1 MGRISAV
8 SEVNRV
14 CQDPRERLSIFESF
28 FRLACE
34 RRNKMPQ
41 YMLLLRDEP
50 SVFAGFSPEEMQKMI
65 QRYGDWRRSLQNR
78 ITMGQKL
85 KDGEGRVMRTE
96 NSKPVVKD
104 GPFAEAKEV
113 MGGFFV
119 VEAEDY
125 YQAVEVAKTCPHMD
139 FGSIEVRQIERT

>member
-1 MGRISAV
+1 MS
-8 SEVNRV
+8 
-14 CQDPRERLSIFESF
+14 
-28 FRLACE
+28 
-34 RRNKMPQ
+34 Q

-50 SVFAGFSPEEMQKMI
+50 SVFAGFSPEEMQKTI

-78 ITMGQKL
+78 ITMGQKP
-85 KDGEGRVMRTE
+85 KDGEGRVIRTE

-119 VEAEDY
+119 VEAENYD
-125 YQAVEVAKTCPHMD
+125 QAVEVAKTCPHMD
-139 FGSIEVRQIERT
+139 FGSIEVRRIERT

>member
-1 MGRISAV
+1 MH
-8 SEVNRV
+8 
-14 CQDPRERLSIFESF
+14 
-28 FRLACE
+28 
-34 RRNKMPQ
+34 Q

-50 SVFAGFSPEEMQKMI
+50 SVFADFSPEEMQKMI

-85 KDGEGRVMRTE
+85 KDGEGRVMRTA
-96 NSKPVVKD
+96 NNKPIVTD
-104 GPFAEAKEV
+104 GPFTEAKEV

-125 YQAVEVAKTCPHMD
+125 DQAVDLAKTCPHMD

>member
-1 MGRISAV
+1 
-8 SEVNRV
+8 
-14 CQDPRERLSIFESF
+14 
-28 FRLACE
+28 
-34 RRNKMPQ
+34 MPQ
-41 YMLLLRDEP
+41 YMLLLYDNQ
-50 SVFAGFSPEEMQKMI
+50 VDWQKVSPEEMQKMM
-65 QRYGDWRRSLQNR
+65 QRYGDWRRSLQSR

-119 VEAEDY
+119 IEAEDY
-125 YQAVEVAKTCPHMD
+125 DQAVEVAKTCPHMD

>member
-1 MGRISAV
+1 
-8 SEVNRV
+8 
-14 CQDPRERLSIFESF
+14 
-28 FRLACE
+28 
-34 RRNKMPQ
+34 MPQ

-50 SVFAGFSPEEMQKMI
+50 TVFAGFSPEEMQKII

-78 ITMGQKL
+78 ITMGHKL
-85 KDGEGRVMRTE
+85 RDGEGRVMRTE
-96 NSKPVVKD
+96 HSKPVVTD

-125 YQAVEVAKTCPHMD
+125 DQAVEVAKTCPHMD
-139 FGSIEVRQIERT
+139 FGSIEVRRIERT

>member
-1 MGRISAV
+1 
-8 SEVNRV
+8 
-14 CQDPRERLSIFESF
+14 
-28 FRLACE
+28 
-34 RRNKMPQ
+34 
-41 YMLLLRDEP
+41 MLLLRDEP
-50 SVFAGFSPEEMQKMI
+50 TVFAGFSPEEMQKII

-78 ITMGQKL
+78 ITMGHKL

-96 NSKPVVKD
+96 HKKPVVTD

-125 YQAVEVAKTCPHMD
+125 DQAVEVAKTCPHMD
-139 FGSIEVRQIERT
+139 FGSIEVRRIERT

>member
-1 MGRISAV
+1 M
-8 SEVNRV
+8 
-14 CQDPRERLSIFESF
+14 
-28 FRLACE
+28 
-34 RRNKMPQ
+34 
-41 YMLLLRDEP
+41 
-50 SVFAGFSPEEMQKMI
+50 
-65 QRYGDWRRSLQNR
+65 
-78 ITMGQKL
+78 
-85 KDGEGRVMRTE
+85 MRAE

-125 YQAVEVAKTCPHMD
+125 DQAVEVAKTCPHMD